1 MKSLSSRRCFL
12 AVDIGATSGREVLCL
27 IQDGGR
33 LEFHEIHR
41 FPNRILDISGKY
53 YWDIYALYAS
63 VVEGLRKC
71 AAEGYCPESIGIDTW
86 GVDFGF
92 VGEEGVI
99 LGLPR
104 AYRDSYTDGAPEEFY
119 DIVPKE
125 ALYNKTGIQIM
136 PFNTIFQ
143 MFRQTGA
150 GFSPMMHASRLLFIP
165 DLIAYMLT
173 GRMVCEYTVASTS
186 QLLDPYAKD
195 FDSSLLAAAGVRR
208 DMFPEIVMPGTVI
221 GELTDSLAGITGL
234 GKVKVVAVAGHD
246 TASAVAA
253 VPAEGRNFA
262 YLSSGTWSLMG
273 IETDSPVINDETN
286 RLNITNEGGVD
297 GTVRLLKNITG
308 MWLLENCMKEW
319 KAAGREY
326 SYTQIVEM
334 AGTSPSFRSL
344 IDPDHRYF
352 ANPESMTGAIARY
365 CKETGQPVPASDS
378 GFISCIFESL
388 AMKYRTVLGWLQGF
402 AGNEISVLHI
412 IGGGA
417 RNSLLNGYTANAT
430 GKKVVAGPFEATAIG
445 NIMMQARAAGLCN
458 SLEEMRKLT
467 FDSIETETFHPSDT
481 EAWDNAY
488 GKFLEIINGKQ
499 IQTT

>member
-1 MKSLSSRRCFL
+1 MKNLSSRRCFL

-92 VGEEGVI
+92 VGEDGVI

-125 ALYNKTGIQIM
+125 ALYDKTGIQIM

-143 MFRQTGA
+143 IFRQTGA

-273 IETDSPVINDETN
+273 IETESPIISRETLEMN
-286 RLNITNEGGVD
+286 FTNEGGVE
-297 GTVRLLKNITG
+297 GSVRFLKNITG
-308 MWLLENCMKEW
+308 MWLLEQSRKEW
-319 KAAGREY
+319 KLQGKDY
-326 SYTQIVEM
+326 GYDVIVEM
-334 AGTSPSFRSL
+334 ARKGSGFKVTVNPDDPRLANPSSMTSMIAQMCVEKAGKAPADDCEMVNCIFRSL
-344 IDPDHRYF
+344 AFRYKEVLDYLRQLAPFDID
-352 ANPESMTGAIARY
+352 
-365 CKETGQPVPASDS
+365 
-378 GFISCIFESL
+378 SL
-388 AMKYRTVLGWLQGF
+388 YIV
-402 AGNEISVLHI
+402 
-412 IGGGA
+412 GGGV
-417 RNSLLNGYTANAT
+417 RNTLLNRLTEE
-430 GKKVVAGPFEATAIG
+430 VAGVRVIPGPAEATAIG
-445 NIMMQARAAGLCN
+445 NCMIQAQAAGLVADRW
-458 SLEEMRKLT
+458 EYRKLL
-467 FDSIETETFHPSDT
+467 
-481 EAWDNAY
+481 AAM
-488 GKFLEIINGKQ
+488 
-499 IQTT
+499 